1 MPTDCHARLTA
12 LLRYLRIGFSVGCG
26 ILCLLL
32 IVLWVRSY
40 WYVETVLCKF
50 SDDALIAVLSQPGAL
65 GFGIA
70 GEESIEPWIVFRQP
84 STEWRRQHADDRWR
98 KQSWGGFYF
107 NDATIIA
114 PTWFWCLMAAPLA
127 VLPWLQWSNRFSLRT
142 LLIATTLV
150 AVVLGAIIALLR

>member
-1 MPTDCHARLTA
+1 MKYRK
-12 LLRYLRIGFSVGCG
+12 LRITWSVAWGV
-26 ILCLLL
+26 LAVLL
-32 IVLWVRSY
+32 IVLGVRSY

-65 GFGIA
+65 GFSIA
-70 GEESIEPWIVFRQP
+70 SEESIVPWIVFGQP

-114 PTWFWCLMAAPLA
+114 PYWFWCLMAAPLA
-127 VLPWLQWSNRFSLRT
+127 VVPWLKWSNRFSLRT

-150 AVVLGAIIALLR
+150 ALLLGLFVWLR